1 MRVIETSL
9 DEDLK
14 LFSSY
19 LWQNRVVHRI
29 FEERGRQVVELSD
42 PALADRVREAYA
54 AWRSGRLVLEARP
67 GAANGDP
74 TGPGLRRV
82 WQALARYPGLT
93 LLVALAVLVFP
104 FSYPV
109 AGGRITAVA
118 AWLLIIDP
126 DTPGAVLPSLPELL
140 AAGQV
145 WRWFTPMLLHFSVLH
160 LAFNC
165 AINVELGRRVEGAL
179 GSVGLWSVVLLL
191 AGVSNLAQYAIG
203 SSPVFGGLSGVGYG
217 LLGFVLVMQRRFPA
231 APVWR
236 LPPGLSIGLL
246 VFLVV
251 FTTGVTEPFGLYV
264 ANAAHWGGLLSGAA
278 AAALWPRP
286 GRA

>member
-19 LWQNRVVHRI
+19 LWQHRVVHRI
-29 FEERGRQVVELSD
+29 FEERGRQVVELAD
-42 PALADRVREAYA
+42 PALADRVRDAYG
-54 AWRSGRLVLEARP
+54 AWRSGRLVLAPAP
-67 GAANGDP
+67 GAAADEPGQ
-74 TGPGLRRV
+74 GLRRV
-82 WQALARYPGLT
+82 RRALARYPGLT

-109 AGGRITAVA
+109 ADGRITAVA

-126 DTPGAVLPSLPELL
+126 DTPGTVLPTLPELL
-140 AAGQV
+140 ASGQV

-165 AINVELGRRVEGAL
+165 AIGVELGRRVEASL
-179 GSVGLWSVVLLL
+179 GTLGLWAVVLLL

-231 APVWR
+231 ASAWR
-236 LPPGLSIGLL
+236 LPPGLPIGLL

-286 GRA
+286 GHA